1 MQQGRQQHEPTEATQ
16 GQGSAAPGA
25 VGISHTTVREHVK
38 TTLTID
44 CMGGDHGPS
53 VTVPAAVSFVRSH
66 PDAHLMLVGLE
77 APIRAQLKKAKALD
91 LPALSI
97 VPASEVVAMDDSV
110 EVALRRKKDSSMRVA
125 LTLVKEESA
134 QACISAGN
142 TGALMAVSRYVL
154 KTLAGIERPAIASA
168 LPNPNGYTMM
178 LDLGAN
184 VDCEPQHLLQFAEMG
199 HALVSALEGKERP
212 TIGLLNIGEEVI
224 KGNETI
230 KRAGELLR
238 ASTLNFRG
246 NVEGNDI
253 YKGTTDVIVCDGFVG
268 NVALKTSEGLA
279 QMLSEIIREEFGRSP
294 LTKLMALFALPVL
307 MRFKKRVDHRQYNG
321 AALLGLRGLV
331 IKSHGSADAYAF
343 EWAIKRGYDAVK
355 NGVLERLAKAMEENA
370 YPLDEAARAA
380 GGTAG
385 PASPAGRPAE
395 PFAAVSSKA

>member
-1 MQQGRQQHEPTEATQ
+1 MT
-16 GQGSAAPGA
+16 
-25 VGISHTTVREHVK
+25 IK
-38 TTLTID
+38 LTID

-53 VTVPAAVSFVRSH
+53 VTVPAAVNFVRSH
-66 PDAHLMLVGLE
+66 PDAQLRLVGIE
-77 APIRAQLKKAKALD
+77 TAIRAQLKKCKALD
-91 LPALSI
+91 NPALI
-97 VPASEVVAMDDSV
+97 VVPASEVVAMDDPV
-110 EVALRRKKDSSMRVA
+110 EVALRKKKDSSMRVA
-125 LTLVKEESA
+125 LNGVKKEDG

-154 KTLAGIERPAIASA
+154 KTLPGIERPAIAFA
-168 LPNPNGYTMM
+168 LPNPTGYTTM

-238 ASTLNFRG
+238 SSTLNFRG

-253 YKGTTDVIVCDGFVG
+253 YKGTVDVIVCDGFVG

-279 QMLSEIIREEFGRSP
+279 QMLAEIIREEFGRSL
-294 LTKLMALFALPVL
+294 LTKVMAVLAMPVL

-355 NGVLERLAKAMEENA
+355 NGVLERLVRAMEENA
-370 YPLDEAARAA
+370 SPLEQAARDANGA
-380 GGTAG
+380 GY
-385 PASPAGRPAE
+385 ASPPAGQPAE
-395 PFAAVSSKA
+395 PYAALSSKA